1 MIWSTTSLKG
11 LSKPNPDGTDDFPSV
26 KEPHY
31 SFRITLEQ
39 GADVTVQRKKNLNR
53 LVRERNK
60 LVHHVIA
67 DWDKKSVES
76 GRKFLQ
82 RLELQFDECARESVA
97 MEADQ
102 KMFNRVLSDVAALA
116 RSEEFLRLLTES
128 IPSSP
133 GNNGHKPGQVT

>member
-1 MIWSTTSLKG
+1 M
-11 LSKPNPDGTDDFPSV
+11 
-26 KEPHY
+26 
-31 SFRITLEQ
+31 
-39 GADVTVQRKKNLNR
+39 TVQRKKNLNR